1 MGDMALQ
8 LRSDPELAAIVERAR
23 RRAQEADE
31 LQPPDGPPNES
42 VLEPAAREIVACWVR
57 DGGYDRAV
65 AEVVADDPDL
75 SDQ

>member
-1 MGDMALQ
+1 MALQ
-8 LRSDPELAAIVERAR
+8 LRSDPELVAIIERAR

-31 LQPPDGPPNES
+31 LQPAGGPIFES
-42 VLEPAAREIVACWVR
+42 VLDPAAREIVASWIR

-75 SDQ
+75 ANQ